1 MEYIFDKN
9 GLNQLQTNH
18 FKQLKPRNI
27 EKKLV
32 PTETLKIAK
41 MPSDGLWVKFSVR

>member
-18 FKQLKPRNI
+18 LNNQNQEILIKS
-27 EKKLV
+27 V

-41 MPSDGLWVKFSVR
+41 MPSDGL

>member
-9 GLNQLQTNH
+9 GSNQLQTNH
-18 FKQLKPRNI
+18 FKQLK
-27 EKKLV
+27 